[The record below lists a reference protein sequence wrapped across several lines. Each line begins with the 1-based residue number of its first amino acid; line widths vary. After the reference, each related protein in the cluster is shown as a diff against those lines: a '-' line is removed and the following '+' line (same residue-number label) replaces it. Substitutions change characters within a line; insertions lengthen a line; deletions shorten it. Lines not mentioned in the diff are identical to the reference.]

1 MNILD
6 EIVANTKSKLEI
18 KKSEIDIEELIS
30 KIDNK
35 SMKES
40 NFKKSLLNKDEAIIA
55 EIKKASPSAGIISED
70 FDPVS
75 KAKEYESFG
84 AAALSILTEEDYFL
98 GNLSQIQNKVLLN
111 IRTPR
116 VILAGLVGASLSL
129 SGACLQGLFR
139 NPLADPGLI
148 GVSAGAALGATLVI
162 VLGGDIF
169 SQYSLGVF
177 FIPLAAIAGS
187 SLVILM
193 LYFMTKG
200 FGYEGVTYMLLVGIA
215 INAIAGVG
223 IGILTYI
230 SSDSELRSLTFW
242 TMGSFGGVTWPLLM
256 PVILIIALAIIIM
269 IPYSRQLDLLQL
281 GEPEAFR
288 LGVDVQKLKYTI
300 ILPCAASVGASVAL
314 SGMIGFVGLIVP
326 HLTRL
331 LGGVNHNYVLPGS
344 ALMGAALMII
354 ADLIARII
362 IQPAELPIG
371 LITSAIGSPFFLWL
385 IFKIKKL

>member
-1 MNILD
+1 MESIKNITFQTSQFL
-6 EIVANTKSKLEI
+6 NF
-18 KKSEIDIEELIS
+18 IS
-30 KIDNK
+30 KNQIFL
-35 SMKES
+35 M
-40 NFKKSLLNKDEAIIA
+40 SLLFLSMIFFSLLAIT
-55 EIKKASPSAGIISED
+55 
-70 FDPVS
+70 
-75 KAKEYESFG
+75 FG
-84 AAALSILTEEDYFL
+84 SYGLSIIDFLLGKTSDIQNTVLTE
-98 GNLSQIQNKVLLN
+98 
-111 IRTPR
+111 IRLPR
-116 VILAGLVGASLSL
+116 VILSGLAGASLGI
-129 SGACLQGLFR
+129 SGAALQGLFR

-148 GVSAGAALGATLVI
+148 GVSAGAALGATLMIVI
-162 VLGGDIF
+162 GGDLF

-230 SSDSELRSLTFW
+230 SSDAELRSLTFW
-242 TMGSFGGVTWPLLM
+242 TMGSFGGVTWPLLL
-256 PVILIIALAIIIM
+256 PVILIIVLAIVIM

-281 GEPEAFR
+281 GEPEAYR

-300 ILPCAASVGASVAL
+300 ILTCAASVGASVAL

-354 ADLIARII
+354 ADLIARVI

>member
-1 MNILD
+1 MESIRKLSFQTSQFFSFVSKNQILLMSLLFMSMMFFSLLAITFGSYGLS
-6 EIVANTKSKLEI
+6 IVDFLLGKT
-18 KKSEIDIEELIS
+18 SEIQ
-30 KIDNK
+30 NT
-35 SMKES
+35 
-40 NFKKSLLNKDEAIIA
+40 
-55 EIKKASPSAGIISED
+55 
-70 FDPVS
+70 V
-75 KAKEYESFG
+75 
-84 AAALSILTEEDYFL
+84 LTE
-98 GNLSQIQNKVLLN
+98 
-111 IRTPR
+111 IRLPR
-116 VILAGLVGASLSL
+116 VILSGLAGASLGI
-129 SGACLQGLFR
+129 SGAALQGLFR

-148 GVSAGAALGATLVI
+148 GVSAGAALGATLMI

-242 TMGSFGGVTWPLLM
+242 TMGSFGGVTWPLLI

-300 ILPCAASVGASVAL
+300 ILTCAASVGASVAL

-354 ADLIARII
+354 ADLIARVI

>member
-1 MNILD
+1 MESIRKLSFQTSQFFSFVSKNQIL
-6 EIVANTKSKLEI
+6 L
-18 KKSEIDIEELIS
+18 
-30 KIDNK
+30 
-35 SMKES
+35 M
-40 NFKKSLLNKDEAIIA
+40 SLLFMSMIFFSLLAIT
-55 EIKKASPSAGIISED
+55 
-70 FDPVS
+70 
-75 KAKEYESFG
+75 FG
-84 AAALSILTEEDYFL
+84 SYGLSIVDFLLGKTSDIQNTVLTE
-98 GNLSQIQNKVLLN
+98 
-111 IRTPR
+111 IRLPR
-116 VILAGLVGASLSL
+116 VILSGLAGASLGI
-129 SGACLQGLFR
+129 SGAALQGLFR

-148 GVSAGAALGATLVI
+148 GVSAGAALGATLMI
-162 VLGGDIF
+162 VLGGDMF

-242 TMGSFGGVTWPLLM
+242 TMGSFGGVTWPLLI

-300 ILPCAASVGASVAL
+300 ILTCAASVGASVAL

-354 ADLIARII
+354 ADLIARVI

>member
-1 MNILD
+1 M
-6 EIVANTKSKLEI
+6 
-18 KKSEIDIEELIS
+18 ELIRKISFQTSQFFSFVS
-30 KIDNK
+30 KNQIYL
-35 SMKES
+35 M
-40 NFKKSLLNKDEAIIA
+40 SLLLISMIFFSLLAIT
-55 EIKKASPSAGIISED
+55 
-70 FDPVS
+70 
-75 KAKEYESFG
+75 FG
-84 AAALSILTEEDYFL
+84 SYGLSIVDFLLGKTSDIQNTVLTE
-98 GNLSQIQNKVLLN
+98 
-111 IRTPR
+111 IRLPR
-116 VILAGLVGASLSL
+116 VILSGLAGASLGI
-129 SGACLQGLFR
+129 SGAALQGLFR

-148 GVSAGAALGATLVI
+148 GVSAGAALGATLMI

-300 ILPCAASVGASVAL
+300 ILTCAASVGASVAL

>member
-1 MNILD
+1 M
-6 EIVANTKSKLEI
+6 
-18 KKSEIDIEELIS
+18 ELIRKISFQTSQFFSFVS
-30 KIDNK
+30 KNQIFL
-35 SMKES
+35 M
-40 NFKKSLLNKDEAIIA
+40 SLLFVSMIFFSLLAIT
-55 EIKKASPSAGIISED
+55 
-70 FDPVS
+70 
-75 KAKEYESFG
+75 FG
-84 AAALSILTEEDYFL
+84 SYGLSIVDFLLGKTSDIQNTVLTE
-98 GNLSQIQNKVLLN
+98 
-111 IRTPR
+111 IRLPR
-116 VILAGLVGASLSL
+116 VILSGLAGASLGI
-129 SGACLQGLFR
+129 SGAALQGLFR

-148 GVSAGAALGATLVI
+148 GVSAGAALGATLMI

-256 PVILIIALAIIIM
+256 QVILIIALAIIIM

-300 ILPCAASVGASVAL
+300 ILTCAASVGASVAL

>member
-1 MNILD
+1 M
-6 EIVANTKSKLEI
+6 
-18 KKSEIDIEELIS
+18 ELIRKISLQTSQFLSFVS
-30 KIDNK
+30 KNQIFL
-35 SMKES
+35 M
-40 NFKKSLLNKDEAIIA
+40 SLLFVSMIFFSLLAIT
-55 EIKKASPSAGIISED
+55 
-70 FDPVS
+70 
-75 KAKEYESFG
+75 FG
-84 AAALSILTEEDYFL
+84 SYGLSIVDFLLGKTSDIQNTVLTE
-98 GNLSQIQNKVLLN
+98 
-111 IRTPR
+111 IRLPR
-116 VILAGLVGASLSL
+116 VILSGFAGASLGI
-129 SGACLQGLFR
+129 SGAALQGLFR

-300 ILPCAASVGASVAL
+300 ILTCAASVGASVAL

>member
-1 MNILD
+1 M
-6 EIVANTKSKLEI
+6 
-18 KKSEIDIEELIS
+18 ELIRKISLQTSQFLSFVS
-30 KIDNK
+30 KNQIFL
-35 SMKES
+35 M
-40 NFKKSLLNKDEAIIA
+40 SLLFVSMIFFSLLAIT
-55 EIKKASPSAGIISED
+55 
-70 FDPVS
+70 
-75 KAKEYESFG
+75 FG
-84 AAALSILTEEDYFL
+84 SYGLSIVDFLLGKTSDIQNTVLTE
-98 GNLSQIQNKVLLN
+98 
-111 IRTPR
+111 IRLPR
-116 VILAGLVGASLSL
+116 VILSGLAGASLGI
-129 SGACLQGLFR
+129 SGAALQGLFR

-300 ILPCAASVGASVAL
+300 ILTCAASVGASVAL

-344 ALMGAALMII
+344 ALMGAALLII

>member
-1 MNILD
+1 MESIRKLSFQTSQFFSFVSKNQILLMSLLFMSMIFFSLLAITFGSYGLS
-6 EIVANTKSKLEI
+6 IVDFLLGKT
-18 KKSEIDIEELIS
+18 SEIQ
-30 KIDNK
+30 NT
-35 SMKES
+35 
-40 NFKKSLLNKDEAIIA
+40 
-55 EIKKASPSAGIISED
+55 
-70 FDPVS
+70 V
-75 KAKEYESFG
+75 
-84 AAALSILTEEDYFL
+84 LTE
-98 GNLSQIQNKVLLN
+98 
-111 IRTPR
+111 IRLPR
-116 VILAGLVGASLSL
+116 VILSGLAGASLGI
-129 SGACLQGLFR
+129 SGAALQGLFR

-148 GVSAGAALGATLVI
+148 GVSAGAALGATLMI

-242 TMGSFGGVTWPLLM
+242 TMGSFGGVTWPLLI

-300 ILPCAASVGASVAL
+300 ILTCAASVGASVAL

>member
-1 MNILD
+1 M
-6 EIVANTKSKLEI
+6 
-18 KKSEIDIEELIS
+18 ELIRKISFQTSQFFSFIS
-30 KIDNK
+30 KNQIYL
-35 SMKES
+35 M
-40 NFKKSLLNKDEAIIA
+40 SLLLISMIFFSLLAIT
-55 EIKKASPSAGIISED
+55 
-70 FDPVS
+70 
-75 KAKEYESFG
+75 FG
-84 AAALSILTEEDYFL
+84 SYGLSIVDFLLGKTSDIQNTVLTE
-98 GNLSQIQNKVLLN
+98 
-111 IRTPR
+111 IRLPR
-116 VILAGLVGASLSL
+116 VILSGLAGASLGI
-129 SGACLQGLFR
+129 SGAALQGLFR

-148 GVSAGAALGATLVI
+148 GVSAGAALGATLMI

-300 ILPCAASVGASVAL
+300 ILTCAASVGASVAL

>member
-1 MNILD
+1 M
-6 EIVANTKSKLEI
+6 
-18 KKSEIDIEELIS
+18 ELIRKISFQTSQFFSFVS
-30 KIDNK
+30 KNQIFLMSLVFI
-35 SMKES
+35 SMI
-40 NFKKSLLNKDEAIIA
+40 FFSLLAIT
-55 EIKKASPSAGIISED
+55 
-70 FDPVS
+70 
-75 KAKEYESFG
+75 FG
-84 AAALSILTEEDYFL
+84 SYGLSIVDFLLGKTSDIQNTVLTE
-98 GNLSQIQNKVLLN
+98 
-111 IRTPR
+111 IRLPR
-116 VILAGLVGASLSL
+116 VILSGLAGASLGI
-129 SGACLQGLFR
+129 SGAALQGLFR

-148 GVSAGAALGATLVI
+148 GVSAGAALGATLMI

-300 ILPCAASVGASVAL
+300 ILTCAASVGASVAL

>member
-1 MNILD
+1 MESIRKLSFQSSQFFSFVSKNQIL
-6 EIVANTKSKLEI
+6 L
-18 KKSEIDIEELIS
+18 
-30 KIDNK
+30 
-35 SMKES
+35 M
-40 NFKKSLLNKDEAIIA
+40 SLLFVSMIFFSLLAIT
-55 EIKKASPSAGIISED
+55 
-70 FDPVS
+70 
-75 KAKEYESFG
+75 FG
-84 AAALSILTEEDYFL
+84 SYGLSIVDFLLGKTSDIQNTVLTE
-98 GNLSQIQNKVLLN
+98 
-111 IRTPR
+111 IRLPR
-116 VILAGLVGASLSL
+116 VILSGLAGASLGI
-129 SGACLQGLFR
+129 SGAALQGLFR

-148 GVSAGAALGATLVI
+148 GVSAGAALGATLMI

-242 TMGSFGGVTWPLLM
+242 TMGSFGGVTWPLLI

-300 ILPCAASVGASVAL
+300 ILTCAASVGASVAL

-354 ADLIARII
+354 ADLIARVI

>member
-1 MNILD
+1 MESIRKLSFQTSQFFSFVSKNQIL
-6 EIVANTKSKLEI
+6 L
-18 KKSEIDIEELIS
+18 
-30 KIDNK
+30 
-35 SMKES
+35 M
-40 NFKKSLLNKDEAIIA
+40 SLLFMSMIFFSLLAIT
-55 EIKKASPSAGIISED
+55 
-70 FDPVS
+70 
-75 KAKEYESFG
+75 FG
-84 AAALSILTEEDYFL
+84 SYGLSIVDFLLGKTSDIQNTVLTE
-98 GNLSQIQNKVLLN
+98 
-111 IRTPR
+111 IRLPR
-116 VILAGLVGASLSL
+116 VILSGLAGASLGI
-129 SGACLQGLFR
+129 SGAALQGLFR

-148 GVSAGAALGATLVI
+148 GVSAGAALGATLMI

-242 TMGSFGGVTWPLLM
+242 TMGSFGGVTWPLLI

-300 ILPCAASVGASVAL
+300 ILTCAASVGASVAL

>member
-1 MNILD
+1 M
-6 EIVANTKSKLEI
+6 
-18 KKSEIDIEELIS
+18 ELIRKISFQTSQFLSFVS
-30 KIDNK
+30 KNQIFL
-35 SMKES
+35 M
-40 NFKKSLLNKDEAIIA
+40 SLLFISMIFFSLLAIT
-55 EIKKASPSAGIISED
+55 
-70 FDPVS
+70 
-75 KAKEYESFG
+75 FG
-84 AAALSILTEEDYFL
+84 SYGLSIIDFLLGKTSDIQNTVLTE
-98 GNLSQIQNKVLLN
+98 
-111 IRTPR
+111 IRLPR
-116 VILAGLVGASLSL
+116 VILSGLAGASLGI
-129 SGACLQGLFR
+129 SGAALQGLFR

-148 GVSAGAALGATLVI
+148 GVSAGAALGATLMI

-300 ILPCAASVGASVAL
+300 ILTCAASVGASVAL

>member
-1 MNILD
+1 MESIRKLSFQTSQFFSFVSKNQILLMSLLFMSMIFFSLLAITFGSYGLS
-6 EIVANTKSKLEI
+6 IVDFLLGKT
-18 KKSEIDIEELIS
+18 SEIQ
-30 KIDNK
+30 NT
-35 SMKES
+35 
-40 NFKKSLLNKDEAIIA
+40 
-55 EIKKASPSAGIISED
+55 
-70 FDPVS
+70 V
-75 KAKEYESFG
+75 
-84 AAALSILTEEDYFL
+84 LTE
-98 GNLSQIQNKVLLN
+98 
-111 IRTPR
+111 IRLPR
-116 VILAGLVGASLSL
+116 VILSGLAGASLGI
-129 SGACLQGLFR
+129 SGAALQGLFR

-148 GVSAGAALGATLVI
+148 GVSAGAALGATLMI

-242 TMGSFGGVTWPLLM
+242 TMGSFGGVTWPLLI

-288 LGVDVQKLKYTI
+288 LGVDVQKLKYAI
-300 ILPCAASVGASVAL
+300 ILTCAASVGASVAL

-354 ADLIARII
+354 ADLIARVI

>member
-1 MNILD
+1 MESIRKISFQTSQFFSFVSKNQIL
-6 EIVANTKSKLEI
+6 L
-18 KKSEIDIEELIS
+18 
-30 KIDNK
+30 
-35 SMKES
+35 M
-40 NFKKSLLNKDEAIIA
+40 SLLFMSMIFFSLLAIT
-55 EIKKASPSAGIISED
+55 
-70 FDPVS
+70 
-75 KAKEYESFG
+75 FG
-84 AAALSILTEEDYFL
+84 SYGLSIVDFLLGKTSDIQNTVLTE
-98 GNLSQIQNKVLLN
+98 
-111 IRTPR
+111 IRLPR
-116 VILAGLVGASLSL
+116 VILSGLAGASLGI
-129 SGACLQGLFR
+129 SGAALQGLFR

-148 GVSAGAALGATLVI
+148 GVSAGAALGATLMI

-242 TMGSFGGVTWPLLM
+242 TMGSFGGVTWPLLI

-300 ILPCAASVGASVAL
+300 ILTCAASVGASVAL

>member
-1 MNILD
+1 MESIRKLSFQTSQFFSFVSKNQIL
-6 EIVANTKSKLEI
+6 L
-18 KKSEIDIEELIS
+18 
-30 KIDNK
+30 
-35 SMKES
+35 M
-40 NFKKSLLNKDEAIIA
+40 SLLFISMIFFSLLAIT
-55 EIKKASPSAGIISED
+55 
-70 FDPVS
+70 
-75 KAKEYESFG
+75 FG
-84 AAALSILTEEDYFL
+84 SYGLSIVEFLLGKTSDIQNTVLTE
-98 GNLSQIQNKVLLN
+98 
-111 IRTPR
+111 IRLPR
-116 VILAGLVGASLSL
+116 VILSGLAGASLGI
-129 SGACLQGLFR
+129 SGAALQGLFR

-148 GVSAGAALGATLVI
+148 GVSAGAALGATLMI

-242 TMGSFGGVTWPLLM
+242 TMGSFGGVTWPLLI

-300 ILPCAASVGASVAL
+300 ILTCAASVGASVAL

-354 ADLIARII
+354 ADLIARVI

>member
-1 MNILD
+1 MESIRKLSFQTSQFLSFVSKNQILLMSLLFMSMMFFSLLAITFGSYGLS
-6 EIVANTKSKLEI
+6 IVDFLLGKT
-18 KKSEIDIEELIS
+18 SEIQ
-30 KIDNK
+30 NT
-35 SMKES
+35 
-40 NFKKSLLNKDEAIIA
+40 
-55 EIKKASPSAGIISED
+55 
-70 FDPVS
+70 V
-75 KAKEYESFG
+75 
-84 AAALSILTEEDYFL
+84 LTE
-98 GNLSQIQNKVLLN
+98 
-111 IRTPR
+111 IRLPR
-116 VILAGLVGASLSL
+116 VILSGLAGASLGI
-129 SGACLQGLFR
+129 SGAALQGLFR

-148 GVSAGAALGATLVI
+148 GVSAGAALGATLMI
-162 VLGGDIF
+162 VLGGDMF

-242 TMGSFGGVTWPLLM
+242 TMGSFGGVTWPLLI

-300 ILPCAASVGASVAL
+300 ILTCAASVGASVAL

-354 ADLIARII
+354 ADLIARVI

>member
-1 MNILD
+1 MESIRKLSFQTSQFFSFVSKNQIL
-6 EIVANTKSKLEI
+6 L
-18 KKSEIDIEELIS
+18 
-30 KIDNK
+30 
-35 SMKES
+35 M
-40 NFKKSLLNKDEAIIA
+40 SLLFVSMIFFSLLAIT
-55 EIKKASPSAGIISED
+55 
-70 FDPVS
+70 
-75 KAKEYESFG
+75 FG
-84 AAALSILTEEDYFL
+84 SYGLSIVDFLLGKTSDIQNTVLTE
-98 GNLSQIQNKVLLN
+98 
-111 IRTPR
+111 IRLPR
-116 VILAGLVGASLSL
+116 VILSGLAGASLGI
-129 SGACLQGLFR
+129 SGAALQGLFR

-148 GVSAGAALGATLVI
+148 GVSAGAALGATLMI

-242 TMGSFGGVTWPLLM
+242 TMGSFGGVTWPLLI

-300 ILPCAASVGASVAL
+300 ILTCAASVGASVAL

-354 ADLIARII
+354 ADLIARVI

>member
-1 MNILD
+1 MESIRKISFQASQFFSFVSKNQILLMSLLFMSMIFFSLLAITFGSYGLS
-6 EIVANTKSKLEI
+6 IVDFLLGKT
-18 KKSEIDIEELIS
+18 SEIQ
-30 KIDNK
+30 NT
-35 SMKES
+35 
-40 NFKKSLLNKDEAIIA
+40 
-55 EIKKASPSAGIISED
+55 
-70 FDPVS
+70 V
-75 KAKEYESFG
+75 
-84 AAALSILTEEDYFL
+84 LTE
-98 GNLSQIQNKVLLN
+98 
-111 IRTPR
+111 IRLPR
-116 VILAGLVGASLSL
+116 VILSGLAGASLGI
-129 SGACLQGLFR
+129 SGAALQGLFR

-148 GVSAGAALGATLVI
+148 GVSAGAALGATLMI

-223 IGILTYI
+223 IGVLTYI

-242 TMGSFGGVTWPLLM
+242 TMGSFGGVTWPLLI

-300 ILPCAASVGASVAL
+300 ILTCAASVGASVAL

-354 ADLIARII
+354 ADLIARVI